1 MSNEAQAQALP
12 TTGFIRLSSI
22 IGNPNAKPPIPPL
35 IPVSKSSWWA
45 GVKSGTYPQPIKL
58 GARSTAWKVE
68 DIKVLISQLGGK
80 Q

>member
-12 TTGFIRLSSI
+12 ATGFIRLHSI

-35 IPVSKSSWWA
+35 IPVSKSSCWA
-45 GVKSGTYPQPIKL
+45 GVKSGIYPSPVKL
-58 GARSTAWKVE
+58 SARVTAWKLE
-68 DIKVLISQLGGK
+68 NIRDLISQLGGK